1 MAGNRRKFTSMF
13 ICASPARPCAGDAWH
28 YPKFQVPL
36 AALIMHP
43 HFAEQHGHYAFQVP
57 LAALISH
64 PHSIN
69 RGDIH
74 FVKTL
79 FFFKIRPIEKPYQ
92 EVYNQVKCGRTGEY
106 SKNGE
111 KLVTAGKDVTQK
123 AKDLSG
129 TAKLNLDIKA
139 KEDFIE
145 KQYAQIGK
153 LYYEDHK
160 DEADGAY
167 GQQMQA
173 IAEAFASIDHMKEEV
188 LKIKGARQCPQCGAT
203 VPEDTEFCGK
213 CGAKLNIFED

>member
-1 MAGNRRKFTSMF
+1 M
-13 ICASPARPCAGDAWH
+13 D
-28 YPKFQVPL
+28 
-36 AALIMHP
+36 
-43 HFAEQHGHYAFQVP
+43 
-57 LAALISH
+57 
-64 PHSIN
+64 
-69 RGDIH
+69 
-74 FVKTL
+74 
-79 FFFKIRPIEKPYQ
+79 FFDRM
-92 EVYNQVKCGRTGEY
+92 
-106 SKNGE
+106 GE
-111 KLVTAGKDVTQK
+111 KLVIAGKDVTQK

-129 TAKLNLDIKA
+129 TAKLNFDIKA

-160 DEADGAY
+160 EEADGLSYRIGSLKEADGAY

-173 IAEAFASIDHMKEEV
+173 IAEAFAAIDHMKEEV

>member
-1 MAGNRRKFTSMF
+1 M
-13 ICASPARPCAGDAWH
+13 D
-28 YPKFQVPL
+28 
-36 AALIMHP
+36 
-43 HFAEQHGHYAFQVP
+43 
-57 LAALISH
+57 
-64 PHSIN
+64 
-69 RGDIH
+69 
-74 FVKTL
+74 
-79 FFFKIRPIEKPYQ
+79 FFDRM
-92 EVYNQVKCGRTGEY
+92 
-106 SKNGE
+106 GE

-129 TAKLNLDIKA
+129 TAKLN
-139 KEDFIE
+139 FE

-160 DEADGAY
+160 EEADGAY

-173 IAEAFASIDHMKEEV
+173 IAEAFAAIDHMKEEV